1 MARRRRPLPKIEQFF
16 AIRRFQPALTFTP
29 DGKRILFVTNTS
41 GQFNL
46 WRIAAGGGRQEQLTA
61 FDANTVRAVAP
72 SPDGKTI
79 ILTADHDGDEFHQI
93 YSMPARG
100 AWPEQLTEA
109 PQVQHFV
116 NDGAWSPDGSLLAFA
131 ANLRVPTDMEVWIR
145 DANGDIRP
153 VFGEGMY
160 AAPASWSPDG
170 RKLLAADFR
179 NNTDSS
185 LHLIDLDT
193 GAARELTPHEG
204 EVRYV
209 PGPWAADGSGFYLL
223 SDEGREFSGLA
234 FFRLD
239 GGLEWLETPDRD
251 VEEVALSKDG
261 RVLAWV
267 ENDHGWARVRLRVA
281 RTGEDLPEPQLPA
294 GASSFLGTSLTLSPD
309 GSRAALIWQGPQR
322 PPDLY
327 SVETATGKARRLTQS
342 MLGGLRPASLV
353 EPKLVSYPS
362 FDGRDIPAW
371 LYRPRRG
378 DRFPVVLAIHG
389 GPESQERPVYT
400 PLYQYLLSRRI
411 AVLAT
416 NIRGSTGYGKT
427 YQKLIHHDWGG
438 GDVLDW
444 DHAAKWLRDQDWVDP
459 ERIGIWGGSYGGFAV
474 LSCVTRLPDYWR
486 CAVDV
491 FGPSN
496 LVTFVR
502 AVPPTWKRFMDQW
515 VGNPDTEEQ
524 FLVGRSP
531 ITYVE
536 QVKAPLLVIQGA
548 KDPRVVKPES
558 DQMVERLRA
567 LGREVEYEVFEDE
580 GHGFTRRSNELRAA
594 RLSADWLE
602 RHLLL
607 GDS

>member
-131 ANLRVPTDMEVWIR
+131 ANLRVPTDMEVWLR

-223 SDEGREFSGLA
+223 SDEGRKFSGLA

-267 ENDHGWARVRLRVA
+267 ENDQGWARVRLRDA

-309 GSRAALIWQGPQR
+309 GRRAALIWQGPQR

-362 FDGRDIPAW
+362 FDGREIPAW

>member
-131 ANLRVPTDMEVWIR
+131 ANLRVPTDMEVWLR

-267 ENDHGWARVRLRVA
+267 ENDQGWARVRLRDA

-309 GSRAALIWQGPQR
+309 GRRAALIWQGPQR

-362 FDGRDIPAW
+362 FDGREIPAW

-524 FLVGRSP
+524 FLVERSP